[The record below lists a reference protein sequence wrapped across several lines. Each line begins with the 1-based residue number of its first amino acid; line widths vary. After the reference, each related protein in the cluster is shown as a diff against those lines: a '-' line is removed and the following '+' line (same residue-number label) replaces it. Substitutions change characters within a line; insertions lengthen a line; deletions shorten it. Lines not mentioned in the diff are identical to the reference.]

1 MIYSTAT
8 IPVNPAGEVP
18 LTRTQLW
25 EGLVRKARDARLF
38 LPPAACTA
46 CEVTA
51 EGPDY
56 IIRDAT
62 IMGDFIR
69 EFISF
74 VPESKVSFH
83 QVISP
88 REGVIV
94 NEILSGP
101 DGALNLRFYCLLGLP
116 NVEPGGPEEQ
126 QAKAVFDSED
136 RGYAAA
142 LRSTLARTRALVAAG
157 EIS

>member
-1 MIYSTAT
+1 M
-8 IPVNPAGEVP
+8 
-18 LTRTQLW
+18 
-25 EGLVRKARDARLF
+25 KARDARLF
-38 LPPAACTA
+38 LPPGACTA

-51 EGPDY
+51 EGTDY
-56 IIRDAT
+56 IIREAA

-83 QVISP
+83 QVTGP

-94 NEILSGP
+94 NEILVDTEGQ
-101 DGALNLRFYCLLGLP
+101 LFLKFYCLLGLP
-116 NVEPGGPEEQ
+116 NVEPDGPEEQ

-157 EIS
+157 DIA

>member
-8 IPVNPAGEVP
+8 IPVNPEGESV
-18 LTRTQLW
+18 LSRAQLW
-25 EGLVRKARDARLF
+25 QGLVLKARDARLF
-38 LPPAACTA
+38 LPPGACSA
-46 CEVTA
+46 CEVTV
-51 EGPDY
+51 EGTNY
-56 IIRDAT
+56 IIREAT
-62 IMGDFIR
+62 IMGDFIC

-74 VPESKVSFH
+74 VPERKVSFH

-94 NEILSGP
+94 NEIIEDAEGQLF
-101 DGALNLRFYCLLGLP
+101 LKFYCLIGLP
-116 NVEPGGPEEQ
+116 DVDPNGAEEQ

-142 LRSTLARTRALVAAG
+142 LRSTLARTRELLAAG
-157 EIS
+157 EIA

>member
-8 IPVNPAGEVP
+8 IPVNPEGEIE
-18 LTRTQLW
+18 LSRAQLW
-25 EGLVRKARDARLF
+25 QGLVMKARDARLF
-38 LPPAACTA
+38 LPPGACTA

-51 EGPDY
+51 AGADY
-56 IIRDAT
+56 IIREAT
-62 IMGDFIR
+62 IMGDFIC

-74 VPESKVSFH
+74 VPEAKVSFH
-83 QVISP
+83 QVVSP

-94 NEILSGP
+94 NEILVDTEGQ
-101 DGALNLRFYCLLGLP
+101 LLLKFYCLLGLP
-116 NVEPGGPEEQ
+116 NVEPDGPEER

-136 RGYAAA
+136 RGYLAA

-157 EIS
+157 DIA